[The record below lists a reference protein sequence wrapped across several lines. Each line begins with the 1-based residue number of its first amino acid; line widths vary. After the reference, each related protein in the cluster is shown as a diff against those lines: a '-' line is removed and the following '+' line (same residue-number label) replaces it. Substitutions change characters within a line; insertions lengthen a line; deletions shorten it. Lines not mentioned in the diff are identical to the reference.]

1 MGFSRREYWKEL
13 LCPPP
18 GDLPDPGIKPISLNI
33 SLYDLTNSTLHSC
46 FQEEWEWTLW
56 GCLLSQVSVKTEG
69 VTPRA
74 HHYRTILCSGPGPV
88 CSNSQ
93 NGVVCWS
100 EVISIHILGNLGNGQ
115 IGRTN
120 LVSAQPS
127 NGATCVKRY
136 GSGFETTILDTVLV
150 HVFAAFLGSPK
161 SENRKSMRLF
171 KIIPKLIF
179 KKLRQGSQYE
189 YIILNVFIF

>member
-1 MGFSRREYWKEL
+1 MTLWTVAHQAALSMGFSRREYWKEL

-74 HHYRTILCSGPGPV
+74 HHYRTILCSGPGLV

-93 NGVVCWS
+93 NGLVCWS
-100 EVISIHILGNLGNGQ
+100 EVISIHILESLGN
-115 IGRTN
+115 
-120 LVSAQPS
+120 S
-127 NGATCVKRY
+127 CM
-136 GSGFETTILDTVLV
+136 
-150 HVFAAFLGSPK
+150 FL
-161 SENRKSMRLF
+161 NWLF
-171 KIIPKLIF
+171 
-179 KKLRQGSQYE
+179 S
-189 YIILNVFIF
+189 NVFFYPLRKF